1 MPLHLTLAAAE
12 GLPESTARW
21 IADHREIVVESS
33 GTSSGSV
40 LATWLQDQLGSSQL
54 VLSIGGEPLEGLRT
68 HSFPLVNGAVV
79 VCSVAAAFRPRHRS
93 SISDPRG
100 AGVASGG
107 AAGIT
112 LAVTGGPDSGR
123 IFELPRGNH
132 SIGREGCAV
141 GIDDPALSRK
151 HAVLSITERE
161 ICITD
166 LGSANGIE
174 VDGNA
179 RKSSALTSGMG
190 IGAGNSRL
198 SLWVGSEPPEALTPD
213 EDLAAPVPVNA
224 RAPEGRGKMTL
235 LLAGLPLVAGVALAV
250 LTGMWFFLA
259 FSGLSLLTAAIPYA
273 AGKSQ
278 RKRFKAAVDRAV
290 AHDAVRRFLSAPDPA
305 RLLYGV
311 LLGEPLPVTPARP
324 EHLWLRLGTAEDTP
338 KIEFPAGTDNRELPA
353 LPGLPVAFDLMAERS
368 IVFRGSN
375 GALHRMLNSCLLQ
388 LGARALRSR
397 FRVICFGDP
406 QSLPA
411 AARFLPSTAL
421 CSRPGALAELLGSA
435 PDEAVVLIVG
445 RPDEAESV
453 LEGLENP
460 PAVLWF
466 AGGADVGLRIE
477 LSFQQGLLHEGSDR
491 RGFVPDL
498 VSDQTLERF
507 ARLSA
512 AAVPSGTDAV
522 LAGLPDMCALESLLP
537 RTSTGPRWAVNASVH
552 GLRAVLGVGE
562 YGPLELDL
570 TVDGP
575 HLLVAGTTGSGKSE
589 LLRSLVLGLAHRH
602 PPQKVHFLLVDFK
615 GGAGLGLLSDLP
627 HSIGLLTD
635 LSAENVNRALL
646 WLRAEVQRRETEL
659 AGLGATDIS
668 ECRPGVLPRLVVVI
682 DEFRMLA
689 DEVPRAV
696 PELMRIAALGRSLG
710 VHLVMATQRPQ
721 GAITSDIR
729 ANVTTA
735 IALRVQTAL
744 ESSDVI
750 DSPAAAAI
758 DVGSP
763 GRAFLRTGSGAP
775 YEFQSASATVRS
787 IGTDFLAMSLE
798 DWLERGNDLPTEDG
812 EGNVACRQTWSPALD
827 PAKALVEELRG
838 AAAATQLP
846 EPLRQLTPP
855 LPDVIVPE
863 DLVSGNAGTG
873 AVDLG
878 LLDLP
883 EEQCQRVLRWHP
895 EKDGHLAIVG
905 VDGSGALELVCA
917 LSASLLAGDPER
929 HCYVL
934 DGDGSLV
941 ALAGAGRTGAYTGPQ
956 DVERA
961 ARLLR
966 KLADVVADRLGRL
979 SAAAPIG
986 SRPAPIPLVVLVTGW
1001 GRWAS
1006 AFRNSRLAWAEECVQ
1021 DIARDGARTSV
1032 ILVMSGERELMTGR
1046 YFGLLGNKLFLP
1058 AGSSPE
1064 NLMSW
1069 PKLPPMEFVAG
1080 RAMVQGRIGAKSPA
1094 VAQLL
1099 SAGVRLPP
1107 LPPRSRPFKV
1117 EPLPACIGLS
1127 CLPEAILPD
1136 DKHLVIGV
1144 EGDELEAS
1152 FVKIVPGEALLVL
1165 GRAGSGKTNLLQV
1178 LNRQSTGQFR
1188 CHWPPA
1194 GIEPERFWE
1203 ELDIGGPGALMLVD
1217 DAHRL
1222 GPTAQRRLT
1231 ELVAAGAAAV
1241 VTAVPGPTLLQQVP
1255 LASAARVT
1263 GTGMVLSPQSPS
1275 DGDFF
1280 GIRLDQSQS
1289 PPGRAWS
1296 IQSGRNVTLQIA
1308 FAD

>member
-1 MPLHLTLAAAE
+1 MPLHLTLAAAA
-12 GLPESTARW
+12 GLPESAARW
-21 IADHREIVVESS
+21 IADHREIVVETN
-33 GTSSGSV
+33 GTSSGNV
-40 LATWLQDQLGSSQL
+40 VAKWLHHQLGSRQL
-54 VLSIGGEPLEGLRT
+54 VLSVGGEPLESLMP

-79 VCSVAAAFRPRHRS
+79 VCSGAAAFRPRQQS
-93 SISDPRG
+93 SASDTHG
-100 AGVASGG
+100 AGASG
-107 AAGIT
+107 AASGLT

-132 SIGREGCAV
+132 SIGRDGCAV

-151 HAVLSITERE
+151 HASLSITERE
-161 ICITD
+161 IRISD

-174 VDGNA
+174 VDGKA
-179 RKSSALTSGMG
+179 GKSTALTSGMLVA
-190 IGAGNSRL
+190 AGNSRL
-198 SLWVGSEPPEALTPD
+198 SLWVGSEQPQPLTPD

-224 RAPEGRGKMTL
+224 RVPEGRGKMTL
-235 LLAGLPLVAGVALAV
+235 LLAALPLVAGVVLSV

-290 AHDAVRRFLSAPDPA
+290 AHDAARRFLSAPDPA
-305 RLLYGV
+305 RLLYG
-311 LLGEPLPVTPARP
+311 LLLNEPSPIMPARP
-324 EHLWLRLGTAEDTP
+324 EHLWLRLGTAANAP
-338 KIEFPAGTDNRELPA
+338 KIEFPAGADGRELPT
-353 LPGLPVAFDLMAERS
+353 LPGMPLALDLLAERN
-368 IVFRGSN
+368 IVFKGSIR
-375 GALHRMLNSCLLQ
+375 ALHRMLNSCLLQ
-388 LGARALRSR
+388 LGARALRAR

-421 CSRPGALAELLGSA
+421 CSRPDVLAELLGSA
-435 PDEAVVLIVG
+435 PDEAVVLITG
-445 RPDEAESV
+445 RPDEAAAV
-453 LEGLENP
+453 LEGLENR

-466 AGGADVGLRIE
+466 AGGADAGLRID
-477 LSFQQGLLHEGSDR
+477 LSFQQGLLHETARR
-491 RGFVPDL
+491 RGFLPDL

-512 AAVPSGTDAV
+512 AAVPPGTDAALV
-522 LAGLPDMCALESLLP
+522 GLPQTCALESLLP
-537 RTSTGPRWAVNASVH
+537 QTLAGPRWAANAAVH
-552 GLRAVLGVGE
+552 GLGTVLGVGE

-589 LLRSLVLGLAHRH
+589 LLRSLVLGLAHKH

-615 GGAGLGLLSDLP
+615 GGAGLGLLADLP

-635 LSAENVNRALL
+635 LSAENVNRALV

-659 AGLGATDIS
+659 TGLGATDIS
-668 ECRPGVLPRLVVVI
+668 ECRPSVLPRLVVVI

-735 IALRVQTAL
+735 IALRMQTAL

-750 DSPAAAAI
+750 DSSAAAAI

-763 GRAFLRTGSGAP
+763 GRAFLRTGSGVP

-787 IGTDFLAMSLE
+787 IGTNFLAMRLE
-798 DWLERGNDLPTEDG
+798 DWLERGTGLPVEDVEGDLT
-812 EGNVACRQTWSPALD
+812 CRQTWSPSLD
-827 PAKALVEELRG
+827 LAKALVEELRD
-838 AAAATQLP
+838 AAAAAQLP
-846 EPLRQLTPP
+846 APFRQLTPP
-855 LPDVIVPE
+855 LPEVIVTE
-863 DLVSGNAGTG
+863 DLLTGNAGTG
-873 AVDLG
+873 DVALG

-905 VDGSGALELVCA
+905 VDGSGARELVGA
-917 LSASLLAGDPER
+917 LSMSLLAGDPER

-941 ALAGAGRTGAYTGPQ
+941 ASAGAGRTGAYVGPQ

-979 SAAAPIG
+979 SAAGGIG
-986 SRPAPIPLVVLVTGW
+986 ADPAPIPLVVLVTGW

-1021 DIARDGARTSV
+1021 DIARDGGRTSV
-1032 ILVMSGERELMTGR
+1032 ILVISGERELVTGR

-1064 NLMSW
+1064 NLMGW

-1080 RAMVQGRIGAKSPA
+1080 RAMIQGQIGPKSTA

-1099 SAGVRLPP
+1099 AAGIRLPP
-1107 LPPRSRPFKV
+1107 MQPRSRPFKV

-1127 CLPEAILPD
+1127 NLPEAILPD

-1152 FVKIVPGEALLVL
+1152 LVKIIPGEALLVL
-1165 GRAGSGKTNLLQV
+1165 GRAGSGKSNLLQV
-1178 LNRQSTGQFR
+1178 LNRQSAGKFR
-1188 CHWPPA
+1188 CHRPPA

-1203 ELDIGGPGALMLVD
+1203 ELDIRQPGALMLVD
-1217 DAHRL
+1217 NAHGF
-1222 GPTAQRRLT
+1222 GPTAQRRLA

-1241 VTAVPGPTLLQQVP
+1241 MTAVPGPALLQQIP
-1255 LASAARVT
+1255 LASAARAA

-1280 GIRLDQSQS
+1280 GMRLDQAQS

-1296 IQSGRNVTLQIA
+1296 MRHGRNVALQIA
-1308 FAD
+1308 FAG

>member
-12 GLPESTARW
+12 GLPESAVRW
-21 IADHREIVVESS
+21 IAFHREIVVESS

-40 LATWLQDQLGSSQL
+40 LAKWLQDQLGSRRL
-54 VLSIGGEPLEGLRT
+54 VLSVGGEPLECLTT

-79 VCSVAAAFRPRHRS
+79 VCSGAAAFRARHRLS
-93 SISDPRG
+93 ASDARG
-100 AGVASGG
+100 ASASG
-107 AAGIT
+107 AAPGLT

-132 SIGREGCAV
+132 SIGRDGCTV

-151 HAVLSITERE
+151 HALLSITERE
-161 ICITD
+161 IRISD

-179 RKSSALTSGMG
+179 RKSCTLTSAMR
-190 IGAGNSRL
+190 IAAGNSRL

-290 AHDAVRRFLSAPDPA
+290 AHDAARRFLSAPDPA
-305 RLLYGV
+305 RLLYG
-311 LLGEPLPVTPARP
+311 LLLDEPLPVSPARP
-324 EHLWLRLGTAEDTP
+324 EHLWLRLGTAEDAP
-338 KIEFPAGTDNRELPA
+338 KIEFPAGADGRELPA
-353 LPGLPVAFDLMAERS
+353 LPGMPLALDLLAERN
-368 IVFRGSN
+368 IVFSGSN
-375 GALHRMLNSCLLQ
+375 RALHRMLNSCLLQ
-388 LGARALRSR
+388 LGARALRAR
-397 FRVICFGDP
+397 FGVICFGDP

-411 AARFLPSTAL
+411 AARFLASTAL
-421 CSRPGALAELLGSA
+421 CSRPDALAELLGSA
-435 PDEAVVLIVG
+435 PDEAVVLIAG
-445 RPDEAESV
+445 RPDEAASV
-453 LEGLENP
+453 LEGLESR

-466 AGGADVGLRIE
+466 AGGADAGLRVE
-477 LSFQQGLLHEGSDR
+477 LSFHQGLLHETADCH
-491 RGFVPDL
+491 GFLPDL

-512 AAVPSGTDAV
+512 AAAPLGADAALV
-522 LAGLPDMCALESLLP
+522 GLPDACALESLLP
-537 RTSTGPRWAVNASVH
+537 PTHAGPRWAADALEH
-552 GLRAVLGVGE
+552 GLAAVLGIGE
-562 YGPLELDL
+562 DGPLELDL

-589 LLRSLVLGLAHRH
+589 LLRSLVLGLAHGH
-602 PPQKVHFLLVDFK
+602 PPQKVQFLLVDFK
-615 GGAGLGLLSDLP
+615 GGAGLGLLADLP

-635 LSAENVNRALL
+635 LSAENVNRALI
-646 WLRAEVQRRETEL
+646 WLRAEVQRREREL
-659 AGLGATDIS
+659 SGLGATDIS
-668 ECRPGVLPRLVVVI
+668 ESRPSVLPRLVVVI

-750 DSPAAAAI
+750 DSSAAAAI
-758 DVGSP
+758 DVSSP
-763 GRAFLRTGSGAP
+763 GRAFLRTGSGVP
-775 YEFQSASATVRS
+775 YEFQSASATVPS
-787 IGTDFLAMSLE
+787 IGTNFLAMRLE
-798 DWLERGNDLPTEDG
+798 DWLERGNGLPVEAG
-812 EGNVACRQTWSPALD
+812 EGGPAWRQTWSPALN
-827 PAKALVEELRG
+827 PAKALVEELRD
-838 AAAATQLP
+838 AAVAAQLP
-846 EPLRQLTPP
+846 GPLRQLTPP
-855 LPDVIVPE
+855 LPDVIVAE
-863 DLVSGNAGTG
+863 DLVTGNAGTG
-873 AVDLG
+873 DVDLG

-905 VDGSGALELVCA
+905 VDGSGAREVVCA
-917 LSASLLAGDPER
+917 LSASLLSHDPER

-941 ALAGAGRTGAYTGPQ
+941 ASAGAGRTGAYAGPQ

-966 KLADVVADRLGRL
+966 KLSDVVADRLGRL
-979 SAAAPIG
+979 SAAG
-986 SRPAPIPLVVLVTGW
+986 RTESQPAPIPLVVLVTGW

-1006 AFRNSRLAWAEECVQ
+1006 AFRNSRLAWVEECVQ
-1021 DIARDGARTSV
+1021 DIARDGGRTSV
-1032 ILVMSGERELMTGR
+1032 ILVMSGERELVTGR

-1064 NLMSW
+1064 NLMAW
-1069 PKLPPMEFVAG
+1069 PKLPPMEFLAG
-1080 RAMVQGRIGAKSPA
+1080 RAMVQGRIGAESAA

-1099 SAGVRLPP
+1099 AAGVRLPP
-1107 LPPRSRPFKV
+1107 LPPRSRPFRV
-1117 EPLPACIGLS
+1117 EPLPAHIGLS
-1127 CLPEAILPD
+1127 GLPEAEQPD
-1136 DKHLVIGV
+1136 DKHLAIGV

-1165 GRAGSGKTNLLQV
+1165 GRAGSGKSNLLQV
-1178 LNRQSTGQFR
+1178 LDRQSAGQFR
-1188 CHWPPA
+1188 CHRPPA
-1194 GIEPERFWE
+1194 GTEPERFWE
-1203 ELDIGGPGALMLVD
+1203 ELDIGEPGALLLVD
-1217 DAHRL
+1217 NTHRF
-1222 GPTAQRRLT
+1222 GPAAQRRLA

-1241 VTAVPGPTLLQQVP
+1241 MTAVPGPALLQQIP

-1280 GIRLDQSQS
+1280 GMRLDQSQS

-1296 IQSGRNVTLQIA
+1296 IRPGRNVALQIA